1 MGILSLARHTS
12 GERTRPRVRVAA
24 TRRNE
29 LSTIVDRSAEVRDG
43 EVAVARTR
51 VACAPRILAA
61 VVLCLV
67 IGFCS
72 APLAVRSCYAAPLD
86 EIVVSVADQELA
98 LLKRGKVVKRFPIS
112 TSKFGTGDAVGS
124 YRTPLGE
131 TFVSAKIGDGLPAG
145 AVIKNRN
152 ATGEIVQPNTP
163 GRDTIVSRVI
173 WLRGMDGT
181 TANTRERCI
190 YIHGTAEEKRI
201 GRRASFGCIRMRSKD
216 VIELYR
222 LVHIGTH
229 VRISEK
235 PLSNFLPPEEPSLLA
250 RAD

>member
-1 MGILSLARHTS
+1 MVILSRQSLLICIALALP
-12 GERTRPRVRVAA
+12 GVPAMTRNVYA
-24 TRRNE
+24 T
-29 LSTIVDRSAEVRDG
+29 
-43 EVAVARTR
+43 
-51 VACAPRILAA
+51 
-61 VVLCLV
+61 
-67 IGFCS
+67 
-72 APLAVRSCYAAPLD
+72 PLD

-98 LLKRGKVVKRFPIS
+98 FLKRGKVVKRFPIS

-152 ATGEIVQPNTP
+152 ATGEIVQPNAP

-190 YIHGTAEEKRI
+190 YIHGTAEERRV
-201 GRRASFGCIRMRSKD
+201 GRRASYGCIRMRSKD

>member
-1 MGILSLARHTS
+1 M
-12 GERTRPRVRVAA
+12 
-24 TRRNE
+24 
-29 LSTIVDRSAEVRDG
+29 TISFHALTG
-43 EVAVARTR
+43 
-51 VACAPRILAA
+51 
-61 VVLCLV
+61 VVLILLLY
-67 IGFCS
+67 GT
-72 APLAVRSCYAAPLD
+72 AGPRQVRASGGPP

-98 LLKRGKVVKRFPIS
+98 LMAGGKVVKRFPIS
-112 TSKFGTGDAVGS
+112 TSRFGIGDAVGS

-152 ATGEIVQPNTP
+152 ATGEIVKVNAP
-163 GRDTIVSRVI
+163 GRDAIVSRVI

-181 TANTRERCI
+181 TANTRDRCI
-190 YIHGTAEEKRI
+190 YIHGTAEEQRI

-216 VIELYR
+216 VIVLYS

-235 PLSNFLPPEEPSLLA
+235 PLANFLPPEEPSLLA

>member
-1 MGILSLARHTS
+1 MATEPRGYGETLSSMISGKLAVCLLAVLVVC
-12 GERTRPRVRVAA
+12 GP
-24 TRRNE
+24 
-29 LSTIVDRSAEVRDG
+29 
-43 EVAVARTR
+43 AVANCR
-51 VACAPRILAA
+51 AG
-61 VVLCLV
+61 
-67 IGFCS
+67 GF
-72 APLAVRSCYAAPLD
+72 AT

-98 LLKRGKVVKRFPIS
+98 LLARGRVVMRFPVS
-112 TSKFGTGDAVGS
+112 TSKFGTGDAIGS

-152 ATGEIVQPNTP
+152 ATGEIVTVNAP
-163 GRDTIVSRVI
+163 GRDAIVSRVI

-181 TANTRERCI
+181 TANTRDRCI
-190 YIHGTAEEKRI
+190 YIHGTAEEQRI

-216 VIELYR
+216 VIVLYN

-229 VRISEK
+229 VRISTR
-235 PLSNFLPPEEPSLLA
+235 PLQDFLPPEEPSLLA

>member
-1 MGILSLARHTS
+1 MVSPKNIAYEWRGAPSLPGVGLLALALFCAQ
-12 GERTRPRVRVAA
+12 AA
-24 TRRNE
+24 TTSCR
-29 LSTIVDRSAEVRDG
+29 
-43 EVAVARTR
+43 
-51 VACAPRILAA
+51 AA
-61 VVLCLV
+61 S
-67 IGFCS
+67 S
-72 APLAVRSCYAAPLD
+72 AP
-86 EIVVSVADQELA
+86 EIVVSIADQELA
-98 LLKRGKVVKRFPIS
+98 LIARGKVVRRFPVS

-152 ATGEIVQPNTP
+152 ATGEIVKPNAP

-181 TANTRERCI
+181 TANTRDRCI
-190 YIHGTAEEKRI
+190 YIHGTAEERRI
-201 GRRASFGCIRMRSKD
+201 GKRASFGCVRMRSKD
-216 VIELYR
+216 VITLYN

-229 VRISEK
+229 VRISAK
-235 PLSNFLPPEEPSLLA
+235 PLHDFLPPEEPTLLA

>member
-1 MGILSLARHTS
+1 MSC
-12 GERTRPRVRVAA
+12 
-24 TRRNE
+24 
-29 LSTIVDRSAEVRDG
+29 RDF
-43 EVAVARTR
+43 VV
-51 VACAPRILAA
+51 CLFA
-61 VVLCLV
+61 VVLV
-67 IGFCS
+67 GNTI
-72 APLAVRSCYAAPLD
+72 AAPTCRAGLAS

-98 LLKRGKVVKRFPIS
+98 LIVRGKVVKRFPIS

-131 TFVSAKIGDGLPAG
+131 TYVSAKIGDGLPLG

-152 ATGEIVQPNTP
+152 PTGEIVRAGAP
-163 GRDTIVSRVI
+163 GRDAIVSRVI

-181 TANTRERCI
+181 TANTRDRCI
-190 YIHGTAEEKRI
+190 YIHGTAEEQRI

-216 VIELYR
+216 VIALYS

-235 PLSNFLPPEEPSLLA
+235 PLRDFLPPEEPSLLA

>member
-1 MGILSLARHTS
+1 MAIL
-12 GERTRPRVRVAA
+12 PREVR
-24 TRRNE
+24 RG
-29 LSTIVDRSAEVRDG
+29 RSAPSLPAMGTIALTLFAAWALPGNV
-43 EVAVARTR
+43 
-51 VACAPRILAA
+51 LAA
-61 VVLCLV
+61 
-67 IGFCS
+67 
-72 APLAVRSCYAAPLD
+72 PWD

-98 LLKRGKVVKRFPIS
+98 LLKRGKLVKRFPIS

-152 ATGEIVQPNTP
+152 ATGEIVPPNAP

-181 TANTRERCI
+181 TANTRARCI
-190 YIHGTAEEKRI
+190 YIHGTAEERRI
-201 GRRASFGCIRMRSKD
+201 GRRASYGCIRMRSKD
-216 VIELYR
+216 VIELYH

-235 PLSNFLPPEEPSLLA
+235 PLSNFLPPEEPTLLA
-250 RAD
+250 RGD

>member
-1 MGILSLARHTS
+1 MVSWGRKVRRGRRGAPSLPVWGVVAL
-12 GERTRPRVRVAA
+12 VLLCAQAA
-24 TRRNE
+24 TR
-29 LSTIVDRSAEVRDG
+29 V
-43 EVAVARTR
+43 
-51 VACAPRILAA
+51 
-61 VVLCLV
+61 
-67 IGFCS
+67 
-72 APLAVRSCYAAPLD
+72 YAAGSVP

-98 LLKRGKVVKRFPIS
+98 LIARGKVVKRFPVS

-152 ATGEIVQPNTP
+152 ATGEIVKANAP
-163 GRDTIVSRVI
+163 GRDAIVSRVI

-181 TANTRERCI
+181 TAHTRDRCI
-190 YIHGTAEEKRI
+190 YIHGTAEEQRI

-216 VIELYR
+216 VIALYS

-229 VRISEK
+229 VRISAK
-235 PLSNFLPPEEPSLLA
+235 PLQDFLPSEEPSLLA